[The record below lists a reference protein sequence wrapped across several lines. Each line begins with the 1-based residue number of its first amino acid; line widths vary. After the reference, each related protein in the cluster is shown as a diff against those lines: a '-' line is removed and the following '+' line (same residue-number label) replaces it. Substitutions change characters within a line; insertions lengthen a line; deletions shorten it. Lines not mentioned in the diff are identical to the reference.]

1 MNDTSFCIREY
12 SEDDKLAVIDVVGK
26 TLVGEKVI
34 PSSELPIDDADLQNI
49 FEYYS
54 GKSRFWVAEQAG
66 KVIGTIALKDNGV
79 GIGKLRRMFVL
90 HALHG
95 SGVGQKLLDTALSYA
110 KNNRFI
116 KIILNTH
123 ANMKRAHRFYEKNGF
138 ILVEKGSSITCPYR
152 YEKSLVTV

>member
-12 SEDDKLAVIDVVGK
+12 SEEDKLAVIDVVGK

-54 GKSRFWVAEQAG
+54 GKSRFWVAEQNG
-66 KVIGTIALKDNGV
+66 KIIGTVGLKDKG
-79 GIGKLRRMFVL
+79 GRIGKLRRMFVL

-138 ILVEKGSSITCPYR
+138 ILVEKGSSNTCPYR